1 MRPNLNRIGRRLVL
15 KVLAV
20 ASVGEKSGLRAR
32 TPVAGPKLILRRHA
46 MMSALLLASFAMS
59 GRAQADCTPA
69 SPVSNATVDCTGAT
83 LNANGTNGYGTA
95 TDSGNTITVESGAT
109 VTGSANGVRGG
120 LQATVIN
127 LGTITGTTF
136 DGIRGEGGSLLTVDN
151 SGAVSG
157 GSSGIDATS
166 LSLTNRS
173 SGTISSTS
181 GAAASSARSAS
192 RG

>member
-1 MRPNLNRIGRRLVL
+1 L
-15 KVLAV
+15 KALAV

-83 LNANGTNGYGTA
+83 LDANGTNGYGTA

-109 VTGSANGVRGG
+109 VTGSAHGVRG
-120 LQATVIN
+120 
-127 LGTITGTTF
+127 
-136 DGIRGEGGSLLTVDN
+136 
-151 SGAVSG
+151 
-157 GSSGIDATS
+157 
-166 LSLTNRS
+166 
-173 SGTISSTS
+173 
-181 GAAASSARSAS
+181 AS
-192 RG
+192 RRQLSIWAR